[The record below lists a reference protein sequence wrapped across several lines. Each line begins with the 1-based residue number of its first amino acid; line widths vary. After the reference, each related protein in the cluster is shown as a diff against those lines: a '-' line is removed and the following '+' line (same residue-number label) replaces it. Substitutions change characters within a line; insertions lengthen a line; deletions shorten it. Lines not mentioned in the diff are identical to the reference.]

1 MTDTNPKKITI
12 QSDFKY
18 YQNNDFHKLAQET
31 DSKNGLS
38 IKYTNMCFLCAKLE
52 DLELFIANLDHTFDI
67 IGVSETWT
75 LETNQNNQNIKM
87 IPGYQPY

>member
-1 MTDTNPKKITI
+1 
-12 QSDFKY
+12 
-18 YQNNDFHKLAQET
+18 
-31 DSKNGLS
+31 
-38 IKYTNMCFLCAKLE
+38 MCFLSAKLE